1 MRVFWS
7 IVRMANIG
15 VVVMKVFHCIV
26 RMANIGVGMQNIGGF
41 GPGSVFFFSS
51 RRVPNIGVRMQNIGS
66 FWS

>member
-41 GPGSVFFFSS
+41 GPGGVFFFLAEGCQ
-51 RRVPNIGVRMQNIGS
+51 ILG
-66 FWS
+66 